1 MLTPEEFAALMSIL
15 QRAPMTAA
23 EIPTVRAIMAK
34 LDPAK
39 APPAE

>member
-1 MLTPEEFAALMSIL
+1 MLTPEEFSALMAII

-23 EIPTVRAIMAK
+23 EIPTIRAIMAK

-39 APPAE
+39 VPPAE